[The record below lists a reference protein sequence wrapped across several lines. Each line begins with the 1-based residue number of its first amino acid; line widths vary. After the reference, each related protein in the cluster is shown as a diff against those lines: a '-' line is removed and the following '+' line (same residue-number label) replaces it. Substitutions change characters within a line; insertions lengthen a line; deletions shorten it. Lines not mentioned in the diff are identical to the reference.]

1 MTGPG
6 NHVNISGV
14 NNGPM
19 IFGGTS
25 HGPISG
31 GTSDPGPAA
40 GTELL
45 DLIRVLRAQVW
56 AGGIAKQEIIEDNL
70 AELAE
75 AADAG
80 GSVAPA
86 VPVSRWERVQ
96 KLLGGASEFT
106 GIAVKISEQVA
117 KLWPS

>member
-1 MTGPG
+1 MTEPG

-40 GTELL
+40 GAELL
-45 DLIRVLRAQVW
+45 DLIGVLRAQLQD
-56 AGGIAKQEIIEDNL
+56 GGFAKREAIEDNL
-70 AELAE
+70 DELAE
-75 AADAG
+75 AAGAP

-86 VPVSRWERVQ
+86 VPVSQWERVK
-96 KLLGGASEFT
+96 KLLGGVSEFA
-106 GIAVKISEQVA
+106 GLAVKISEQVA